1 MRAISTA
8 ALIVALLMMT
18 PAAVRPLAAWQSST
32 VSSSDLNRLQDL
44 VYDTSR
50 DISRMRSQDSELASR
65 LESTLD
71 SLRDEVTYLRVKQ
84 RKEGSVTRSEYE
96 DLRGRIEDVRSQ
108 ARGTSTPSSSSRGSS
123 SDEAPAA
130 TSTPS
135 TRTSDTT
142 TRSTR
147 DGDSV
152 IPVGQEL
159 DVRLQDTLSSETNQ
173 VEDRFVATTV
183 VDLRVGDRVVIPA
196 GSELRGVISS
206 VHKAGRLERKGSLTA
221 TFDRL
226 TVNGR
231 SYPLRGTVIDAMESE
246 GVRGE
251 VGKIGTGAG
260 VGAIIGGILGGVKGA
275 LAGVL
280 IGGGGVV
287 AATEGK
293 DVVLPAGTLLR
304 VRLDSPPAIK

>member
-8 ALIVALLMMT
+8 ALILALVMVT
-18 PAAVRPLAAWQSST
+18 PAAVRPVAAWQSAT

-50 DISRMRSQDSELASR
+50 DISRMRSQDSQLASR

-71 SLRDEVTYLRVKQ
+71 DLRDEVTYLRVKQ
-84 RKEGSVTRSEYE
+84 RKEGSVTRSEYD
-96 DLRGRIEDVRSQ
+96 DLRERIEDVRSQ
-108 ARGTSTPSSSSRGSS
+108 ARGTSTPSSSRESS
-123 SDEAPAA
+123 SDAAPAVA
-130 TSTPS
+130 STPS

-183 VDLRVGDRVVIPA
+183 VDLKVGERVVIPA

-231 SYPLRGTVIDAMESE
+231 SYPMRGTVVDAMESE